1 VQNRNL
7 SAVNAPFPILEVN
20 SAMRSDV
27 EQLGSKPKFWFKY
40 NGENWLF
47 KEARINTGE
56 DWSEKVASEIAL
68 LLGLPTH
75 ETALAVFDGKRGCA
89 VKSFLG
95 TDESVLVHGNE
106 LLAGLIT
113 GYAKEKVFRQADH
126 TFDNIVRVVLKLF
139 TSEADRRDAA
149 NQIAGYV
156 VLDALIGNTDRHHQ
170 NWGVVVDR
178 RAILNAEPMIA
189 THIAPTFD
197 HASSLGRELS
207 DDVRDRHLREDTIER
222 YILNGRGGIFESA
235 SSKKGLS
242 PIALAKLLA
251 SRYPVLF
258 AHWQQQVENLS
269 AAAWEELLA
278 RVPSDRI
285 SASGRAFASAQIAKS
300 RKLLRETIHST

>member
-1 VQNRNL
+1 M
-7 SAVNAPFPILEVN
+7 NAPFPILEVT

-27 EQLGSKPKFWFKY
+27 EQLGSKPKFWFKH

-75 ETALAVFDGKRGCA
+75 ETALAAFEGKRGCA

-139 TSEADRRDAA
+139 RSDAERRAAA

-178 RAILNAEPMIA
+178 RIVPDAEPVFV
-189 THIAPTFD
+189 TQIAPTFD

-207 DDVRDRHLREDTIER
+207 DDMRERHLRENTVDR
-222 YILNGRGGIFESA
+222 YILRGRGGIFESA
-235 SSKKGLS
+235 SSKNGLS
-242 PIALAKLLA
+242 PIALATLLA
-251 SRYPVLF
+251 FRYPGLF
-258 AHWQQQVENLS
+258 AHWRRQVESLP
-269 AAAWEELLA
+269 APQWDELLA
-278 RVPSDRI
+278 RVPNDRI
-285 SASGRAFASAQIAKS
+285 SVSGRRFASAQIAES
-300 RKLLRETIHST
+300 RKMLLETIYST